1 MVFCWSFSILRRKS
15 CTVPCSETTVLVSS
29 WERVC
34 DEVSIADY
42 DQSSRIN
49 DMFEE
54 ILDWD
59 T

>member
-1 MVFCWSFSILRRKS
+1 LRRKS